1 MAIMLKGKIKK
12 WGNSF
17 GIVIPKEVI
26 DNEGLKENQ
35 YIEFFIVRN
44 DSAKVLKETY
54 GLLKGRFRKSAQQMK
69 DELREGLYD
78 DD

>member
-1 MAIMLKGKIKK
+1 MLKGKIKK

-54 GLLKGRFRKSAQQMK
+54 GLLKGRFRKSEQQMK